1 MTSPYRSHAEQERA
15 LIDALASGRMP
26 HAWLLAGPEGI
37 GKAGF
42 ARRAATFLIADGD
55 WRAEQ
60 GADSLSI
67 DPDDQV
73 ARLVANEAHPEFLW
87 LKREVPE
94 AKRPKDG
101 SAGKDEDIA
110 RNITIGQVRSLLNR
124 LRVRPG
130 NARWRAVVIDS
141 IDDLERS
148 AANALLKTL
157 EEPPAQTVFFLVS
170 HQPGRLLPTIRSRCR
185 LLRFSPLDD
194 VAMRSVLQSRLSDAD
209 SEEIEALL
217 RVGRGSPGRALLFG
231 ALRLAEID
239 ARLRAIADSGDPDNR
254 LRVELAKSLS
264 GTAER
269 RRFEAMLAQATALSA
284 NLARTAEG
292 ERLPRALA
300 ARDRIVDVAALAASW
315 SEDPATVT
323 FVVGNALAAISG
335 DARSAPR
342 R

>member
-1 MTSPYRSHAEQERA
+1 VTSAYQGHAVQERA

-26 HAWLLAGPEGI
+26 HAWLLAGPEGL

-55 WRAEQ
+55 WRAEK
-60 GADSLSI
+60 GADSLQI

-87 LKREVPE
+87 LKREVPD

-101 SAGKDEDIA
+101 SAGKEEDIA
-110 RNITIGQVRSLLNR
+110 RNITIGQVRNLLQR

-157 EEPPAQTVFFLVS
+157 EEPPAQTVFFLIS

-185 LLRFSPLDD
+185 VLRFAPLVDSE
-194 VAMRSVLQSRLSDAD
+194 MRHVLRSRLPDASAED
-209 SEEIEALL
+209 IEALL
-217 RVGRGSPGRALLFG
+217 RVGRGSPGRAMMFG

-239 ARLRAIADSGDPDNR
+239 ARLREIAESGDRDNR
-254 LRVELAKSLS
+254 LRVELAKTLS
-264 GTAER
+264 GSSEK
-269 RRFEAMLAQATALSA
+269 RRFEAMLVQASALSA
-284 NLARTAEG
+284 DLARSAQG
-292 ERLPRALA
+292 ERLARALA
-300 ARDRIVDVAALAASW
+300 AREHIMDVAALAVNW
-315 SEDPATVT
+315 SEDPATVS

-335 DARSAPR
+335 DEPTMPR

>member
-1 MTSPYRSHAEQERA
+1 M
-15 LIDALASGRMP
+15 IDALASGRMP

-55 WRAEQ
+55 WRAQ
-60 GADSLSI
+60 KGAETLSV
-67 DPDDQV
+67 DPDEQV

-101 SAGKDEDIA
+101 TPGKDEDIA

-141 IDDLERS
+141 IDDMERS

-157 EEPPAQTVFFLVS
+157 EEPPAQTIFFLVS

-185 LLRFSPLDD
+185 VLRFSPLDD
-194 VAMRSVLQSRLSDAD
+194 AEMRVVLQARLSDAGAED
-209 SEEIEALL
+209 IEALL
-217 RVGRGSPGRALLFG
+217 RVGRGSPGRAMMFG
-231 ALRLAEID
+231 ALRLADVD
-239 ARLRAIADSGDPDNR
+239 ARLRAIAETGDRDNR
-254 LRVELAKSLS
+254 LRVELAKTLS
-264 GTAER
+264 GASEK

-284 NLARTAEG
+284 ELARSAQG
-292 ERLPRALA
+292 ERLERVLA
-300 ARDRIVDVAALAASW
+300 AREQIVDIASLAVGW
-315 SEDPATVT
+315 SEDPSTVS
-323 FVVGNALAAISG
+323 FVIGNALAGIAG
-335 DARSAPR
+335 DVRTVPKR
-342 R
+342 